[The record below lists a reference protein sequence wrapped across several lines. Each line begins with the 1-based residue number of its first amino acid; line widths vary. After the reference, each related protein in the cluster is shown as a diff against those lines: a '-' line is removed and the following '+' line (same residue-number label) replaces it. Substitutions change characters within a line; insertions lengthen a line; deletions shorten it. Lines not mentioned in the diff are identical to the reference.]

1 MTQQDPARS
10 QVDEFVLEEIES
22 VPHLEALLLLWNSR
36 PKRWTLEQ
44 MANALYISKE
54 ATDAVLQDL
63 KQRNLAKEDSGSYAY
78 NSDSKH
84 DSLIQELDKTYR
96 RELVR
101 ITRMIHSKAPLSVRE
116 FARAFRF
123 KKD

>member
-10 QVDEFVLEEIES
+10 LVDEFVLKQIES
-22 VPHLEALLLLWNSR
+22 VPHLEALLLLWKSR
-36 PKRWTLEQ
+36 PKQWTVEQ
-44 MANALYISKE
+44 MAHALYISEE
-54 ATDAVLQDL
+54 ATHALLQDL
-63 KQRNLAKEDSGSYAY
+63 KQRDLGKEDSGAYAY
-78 NSDSKH
+78 NSDSRH
-84 DSLIQELDKTYR
+84 DGLIEELDKTYR
-96 RELVR
+96 RELLR